1 MSAFR
6 LNGGRVFYVE
16 HECISAKSESPHK
29 RHLLHGHMQN
39 PVYVVRM
46 YYRGDLDLS
55 HSGVDKFAYMTD
67 GISGSGGVDAY
78 VNCPLC
84 GSEGRVVTDKK
95 NEVEIREA
103 FGGRMAPETPFR

>member
-16 HECISAKSESPHK
+16 HECISAKSGNPHK
-29 RHLLHGHMQN
+29 RHMLHGHMQN

-55 HSGVDKFAYMTD
+55 QSGTDTFAYMTD
-67 GISGSGGVDAY
+67 GIMGSGGVEAY

-84 GSEGRVVTDKK
+84 GSEGRIVTNKK
-95 NEVEIREA
+95 NEVEIKDSY
-103 FGGRMAPETPFR
+103 GGKMAPETPFR